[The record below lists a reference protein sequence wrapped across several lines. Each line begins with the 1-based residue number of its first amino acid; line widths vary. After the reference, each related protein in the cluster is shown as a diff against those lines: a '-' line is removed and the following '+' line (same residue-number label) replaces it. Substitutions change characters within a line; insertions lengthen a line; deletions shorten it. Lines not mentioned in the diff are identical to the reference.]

1 MLWNTRKKK
10 SESNDGKDA
19 RNDATATA
27 ESKPQKITADIIKS
41 LRNIYDPE
49 IPLNVYDLGLIYE
62 LNVDDSGK
70 AHVKMTMTAPG
81 CPMADELLEEVNEAV
96 SSTPGVTDCA
106 IEVVFEPAWD
116 KSRISEEGLVQ
127 LGML

>member
-10 SESNDGKDA
+10 SESNDGEESKKDA
-19 RNDATATA
+19 ASTQ
-27 ESKPQKITADIIKS
+27 SKSQKITADIIKS

-62 LNVDDSGK
+62 LSVDDAGK

>member
-10 SESNDGKDA
+10 SESNDGEEAKKDA
-19 RNDATATA
+19 AVTQ
-27 ESKPQKITADIIKS
+27 SKSQKITADIIKS

-62 LNVDDSGK
+62 LSVDEAGK